1 VISLL
6 NKYRFPFIINAIVII
21 ALNFQ
26 WLAQVWVVANFY
38 INREEIIAESCVQ
51 RNKPKN
57 CCQGSCQLEASLQK
71 VNQSSTEAG
80 THPTISIQNFEFFS
94 ELIPVEVANPA
105 KIQSL
110 IFSASAVK
118 TTIGHFPDISHPPCL
133 S

>member
-1 VISLL
+1 M
-6 NKYRFPFIINAIVII
+6 II

-71 VNQSSTEAG
+71 VNQASTEAG
-80 THPTISIQNFEFFS
+80 TQPTISIQNFEFFS

-105 KIQSL
+105 KTQPL

-118 TTIGHFPDISHPPCL
+118 TTIGYLPDISHPPSL
-133 S
+133 T

>member
-1 VISLL
+1 MISLL
-6 NKYRFPFIINAIVII
+6 KKYRFPFIINAIVII

-26 WLAQVWVVANFY
+26 WLAQVWIVANFY
-38 INREEIIAESCVQ
+38 INREEIITKSCVQ

-71 VNQSSTEAG
+71 VNQASTESE
-80 THPTISIQNFEFFS
+80 THPNISIQNFEFFS
-94 ELIPVEVANPA
+94 EVISVEVANPT

-110 IFSASAVK
+110 IFSTNTVK
-118 TTIGHFPDISHPPCL
+118 ITSGYFPDISHPPCL

>member
-6 NKYRFPFIINAIVII
+6 KKYRFPFIINAIVII

-51 RNKPKN
+51 RNKPQN

-71 VNQSSTEAG
+71 VNKASTEAEA
-80 THPTISIQNFEFFS
+80 HPNISVQNFEFFS
-94 ELIPVEVANPA
+94 ELIPVDVAYPA
-105 KIQSL
+105 EIQCL
-110 IFSASAVK
+110 IFSANTVNTAN
-118 TTIGHFPDISHPPCL
+118 GHFPDISHPPCF